1 MCPPNFRF
9 NIMIRMRYSLFFGIF
24 LLACQ
29 AILGQQV
36 IKGLIIDE
44 HSKEPISNAHIYE
57 DSGRNA
63 IISDSQGNFQI
74 EVPDLPAFLSFS
86 HLSYHPKAMM
96 VQFISD
102 KGLEVELTSKD
113 FKINEVVVIADRV
126 QRFLKKEEFYVR
138 EMEFGDGF
146 LWVIGYP
153 DKNILKPEIRVLSL
167 GGTSLGKIK
176 MDKSGKLFKDSF
188 GEVHVIY
195 NETVNQLFWNG
206 HSIHQVNPFTK
217 DGSEEYLFN
226 LQASF
231 DSLAIIKN
239 KVGTG
244 VYNEYIAFNFLD
256 SSQQSFHYSFDHELF
271 AASQMAKRHK
281 YRSIPTIIFP
291 PFNPGPN
298 ARETLSFDP
307 TDGFTRHAQDRLL
320 TYTPINSKLFKLDK
334 ELIIFEDK
342 GPFLWKYGLDI
353 QAREMLAIQVPDRST
368 KIDLLQ
374 DPVSTDLYLL
384 FEIKGLEYISKVD
397 TNSGALINTMQLDG
411 FTFVDNIRV
420 YGNRV
425 YYLDQSKSGKQ
436 KMNLFSME
444 ID

>member
-1 MCPPNFRF
+1 
-9 NIMIRMRYSLFFGIF
+9 MIRVRYSLFFGIF

-29 AILGQQV
+29 GVIGQQV
-36 IKGLIIDE
+36 IKGVIIDE
-44 HSKEPISNAHIYE
+44 HTKEPVVNAHIYE
-57 DSGRNA
+57 DAGGNA
-63 IISDSQGNFQI
+63 VISDSQGNFQI
-74 EVPDLPAFLSFS
+74 EVPGLPAFLSFS

-102 KGLEVELTSKD
+102 ESLRVELTSKD
-113 FKINEVVVIADRV
+113 FKINEVVVIAERV

-167 GGTSLGKIK
+167 GGTTLGKIK
-176 MDKSGKLFKDSF
+176 MDKSGELFKDSF
-188 GEVHVIY
+188 GEVHVVYGDTI
-195 NETVNQLFWNG
+195 NQLFWDG
-206 HSIHQVNPFTK
+206 ESINQLNPFVR

-231 DSLAIIKN
+231 DSLAIIRRS
-239 KVGTG
+239 VGSG
-244 VYNEYIAFNFLD
+244 LLKEFVAFNFVD
-256 SSQQSFHYSFDHELF
+256 SSQIVIHQSFDHDLF
-271 AASQMAKRHK
+271 ASSRRAQGYKFGT
-281 YRSIPTIIFP
+281 IPTIIFP
-291 PFNPGPN
+291 AFGGSSRS
-298 ARETLSFDP
+298 ALSFDP
-307 TDGFTRHAQDRLL
+307 TDAFTRHAQDRLL
-320 TYTPINSKLFKLDK
+320 TYTPINCKLFSSRS

-342 GPFLWKYGLDI
+342 GPFLWKYGFDL
-353 QAREMLAIQVPDRST
+353 QAHDMLAIQVPDRST
-368 KIDLLQ
+368 KVDLLQ

-397 TNSGALINTMQLDG
+397 PNNGALINTVQLDG

-425 YYLDQSKSGKQ
+425 YYLDQSKSGTQ